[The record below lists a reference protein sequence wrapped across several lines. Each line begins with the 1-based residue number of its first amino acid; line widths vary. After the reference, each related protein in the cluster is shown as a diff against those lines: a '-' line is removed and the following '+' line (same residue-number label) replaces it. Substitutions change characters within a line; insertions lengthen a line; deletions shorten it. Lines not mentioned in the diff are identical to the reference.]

1 MLRFPNV
8 HLLPTLKYSLNRNV
22 FYLTRD
28 YTAGLLTS
36 GENLLR
42 LKDGEFTRNLPHFAG
57 HYFIN
62 FHLNQ
67 PTGENYRRVYL
78 RPGKMRFGKNM
89 AKLSRIRHL
98 IPVRIIPSKVVK
110 IRATKHENLH
120 TKLGILKSKNQLF
133 ENHKLPADRNKKIR
147 YTL

>member
-1 MLRFPNV
+1 MLRFPND

-78 RPGKMRFGKNM
+78 RPGKMR
-89 AKLSRIRHL
+89 
-98 IPVRIIPSKVVK
+98 
-110 IRATKHENLH
+110 ENLH
-120 TKLGILKSKNQLF
+120 TKLGILKSRNQLF

-147 YTL
+147 YIS